1 MCDVNGPF
9 KLCTCD
15 SDIDREKPHWILH
28 RFIKSRLEYQL
39 VGQFSY
45 PDPYEKISIRSLKR
59 RLNSVNVFDFEYV
72 PQEGDYLELFM
83 VSDFDENSMSPDYE
97 LEFTKGKWRLLE
109 YFESIE
115 YKHGKTQSGE
125 IIGPKTDLTIAFDN
139 FKENASE
146 KQLDSFNI
154 FTMNPFIPSNMK
166 TKNGLIEFFK
176 GSLRK

>member
-1 MCDVNGPF
+1 
-9 KLCTCD
+9 
-15 SDIDREKPHWILH
+15 
-28 RFIKSRLEYQL
+28 

-59 RLNSVNVFDFEYV
+59 RLNSVNVFDFEYI

-97 LEFTKGKWRLLE
+97 LEFVKGKWRLLE

-115 YKHGKTQSGE
+115 YKHGKTESGE
-125 IIGPKTDLTIAFDN
+125 IIGHKTDLTIAFDN

-146 KQLDSFNI
+146 KQLDSFDI
-154 FTMNPFIPSNMK
+154 FTIIPFIPTQMK
-166 TKNGLIEFFK
+166 TKKGLIEFFK
-176 GSLRK
+176 DSLRK